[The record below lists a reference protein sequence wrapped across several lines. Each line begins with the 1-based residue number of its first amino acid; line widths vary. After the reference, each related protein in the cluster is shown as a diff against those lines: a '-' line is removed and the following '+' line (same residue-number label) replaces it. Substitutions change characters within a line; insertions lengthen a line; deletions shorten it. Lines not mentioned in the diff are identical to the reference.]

1 MEKRIIGV
9 TEKVTIKSA
18 SSEEIITARI
28 DTGAENS
35 SIDTILAA
43 KLNLGPVVKTRIVK
57 NVHGTARRSVIEVS
71 IVLSGVEIKTH
82 MTIADRANM
91 TYPALIGQSTLRGMG
106 FLVDPDK
113 KAK

>member
-1 MEKRIIGV
+1 MEKQIIGV
-9 TEKVTIKSA
+9 TEKVTIKGTLGD
-18 SSEEIITARI
+18 EIITARI

-35 SIDTILAA
+35 SIDAMLAA
-43 KLNLGPVVKTRIVK
+43 KLNLGPVVKTRLVK
-57 NVHGTARRSVIEVS
+57 NVHGSARRSVIEVT

-91 TYPALIGQSTLRGMG
+91 TYPALIGQSTIRKKG

-113 KAK
+113 KTK